1 MTWVA
6 GLALLE
12 VGEVVVL
19 VVDLV
24 ATVDHLLVVVGDMV
38 NLDLDVLVPLVDLAQ
53 IDPVVDLV
61 DLALAVQAVLEA
73 LVMVD
78 QVVLGILAA
87 HNVLAV
93 LGISVAQ
100 TDQAVLGILVDQMLD
115 QAVLGILVAQIL
127 VQAVLGNL
135 VDQMLVQAV

>member
-6 GLALLE
+6 GLALSE

-53 IDPVVDLV
+53 IDRVVDLV

-87 HNVLAV
+87 HNVLVV